1 MKLVH
6 QACINVFIKEG
17 ENAEKIEETLTKLVP
32 LNLEKE
38 KITINKQSAAGL
50 EDKKIMIEEIILTK
64 QKHTTEFLKNLLNNL
79 TSEQKELLLSQAES
93 RLDEHLHFFIR
104 LDKDK
109 LLNNEFEITD
119 SGNCFHIKLSIAAF
133 PAKREV
139 GLEIINTIF
148 QA

>member
-1 MKLVH
+1 MKLIHRVYIH
-6 QACINVFIKEG
+6 VFIKEG
-17 ENAEKIEETLTKLVP
+17 ENAEKIEETLKSLIP
-32 LNLEKE
+32 IGLEKE
-38 KITINKQSAAGL
+38 KITINRQSAAGL
-50 EDKKIMIEEIILTK
+50 EDKKIIIEEIILEK
-64 QKHTTEFLKNLLNNL
+64 QRHINKFLNHLLTNL
-79 TSEQKELLLSQAES
+79 TNKQKELLLMQAES
-93 RLDEHLHFFIR
+93 RLDDELHFFIR